1 MFLQS
6 YGKTL
11 QKLLAL
17 LGIVGHAWT
26 DTIMSRSEA
35 GQLAKYKQMYHDFD
49 QTFYF
54 SFGKTPVFL
63 SSYESLFLYL
73 QMFKNMFKT
82 KSLTHKW
89 IA

>member
-17 LGIVGHAWT
+17 LGIVGQVHAWT
-26 DTIMSRSEA
+26 DTIMSLSEA
-35 GQLAKYKQMYHDFD
+35 GQLARYKQMYHDFD

-54 SFGKTPVFL
+54 SFGKTPVI
-63 SSYESLFLYL
+63 SCISYFR
-73 QMFKNMFKT
+73 
-82 KSLTHKW
+82 
-89 IA
+89 